1 MFAFQGAGSIFRTY
15 NLILDRAAPID
26 DLEAMTLV
34 HQDVEIVDADL
45 CQKLRG
51 ALRDPQVAVVGC
63 VGVRGAESIAWWDG
77 QVTWTPSL
85 HRYGELGGGELS
97 SGFWNNG
104 EPSSRTRE
112 VDTVLGFV
120 LALSAWTVGNIRF
133 DESLGL
139 LDGYDFDVCQQVRT
153 ARRKVVTADL
163 KVAHHHS
170 LDLVTEPVAWSA
182 AHMRVAE
189 KWDGALQGP
198 GPAGNDWKRRA
209 RRAEAE
215 AAAARLLVSSKQLQ
229 RCALDQEHEEALRRI
244 TDSASWRVTAPLRR
258 LNALRKA
265 RSR

>member
-85 HRYGELGGGELS
+85 
-97 SGFWNNG
+97 
-104 EPSSRTRE
+104 
-112 VDTVLGFV
+112 
-120 LALSAWTVGNIRF
+120 
-133 DESLGL
+133 
-139 LDGYDFDVCQQVRT
+139 Q
-153 ARRKVVTADL
+153 
-163 KVAHHHS
+163 VAHHHS